1 MQLQWNR
8 KNRSRAWNSGLSF
21 GVHEIPIAAQSTQKH
36 RGSLLITDSP
46 KSGVDHKSKSG
57 AVSLECARRPLT
69 EIISA
74 PPRTGSEPNQGHP
87 LVLVPHETRRGGTG
101 RVFDKKSIPIIHA
114 AKIFRFRILNAC
126 KYAG

>member
-1 MQLQWNR
+1 MFCIQTIPFDSLPPKHKNSLQLQLQWNY
-8 KNRSRAWNSGLSF
+8 KNRSRAWNS

-87 LVLVPHETRRGGTG
+87 LVLVPHDEKRRNGS
-101 RVFDKKSIPIIHA
+101 RL
-114 AKIFRFRILNAC
+114 R
-126 KYAG
+126 